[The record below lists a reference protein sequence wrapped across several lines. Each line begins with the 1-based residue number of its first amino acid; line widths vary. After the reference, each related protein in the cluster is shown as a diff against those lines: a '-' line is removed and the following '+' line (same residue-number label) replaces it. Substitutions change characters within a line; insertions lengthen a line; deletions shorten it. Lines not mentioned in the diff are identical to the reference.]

1 MFFYSIIPIFAGQ
14 LRIMKKYFQSIIY
27 QLLFWLI
34 LFAVERVV
42 FLLWYSDML
51 ISDSIGFSEIL
62 AVFPH
67 AFKLDMATAAYL
79 LAFPFMLLTVKLFVK
94 GNWINK
100 LLKIYIAL
108 FVIIYVLTCV
118 AEIGLFKEWNTKLSY
133 KALVYLQ
140 HPDEVVNSAQTSQFV
155 WLILLWLLQSAL
167 FIYLYNRFF
176 FVRLNNNS
184 DKPSITFSLSWIL
197 LVPVMLFLV
206 MRGGITEI
214 PISASQSYFS
224 KHNILNI
231 TAVNPGYNIAW
242 SITDNLRHEA
252 LDKFIVFPEE
262 KALTVVK
269 EIREVPK
276 DTTVIITK
284 VSRPNIVIIL
294 LESWPGDAIESLGG
308 VSFITPEFHKLEKDG
323 LLFTNFFAT
332 GNRSQQG
339 NASIYGGLPA
349 IPVTTLANHPEKYQA
364 VPSVV
369 KILNGQGYFTSFY
382 FGGQLIYGNLKSYL
396 IDNEFDRIVEGKDFD
411 SDLPRGKLGVH
422 DEYVLPEY
430 ARALEQMPAPFFS
443 TVFTLSSHSPY
454 DYPGERTI
462 SEKEIKTENK
472 FINSVH
478 YTDRCLGA
486 FFKEIKNS
494 PVWDSTLFFIMSDH
508 SHPSYHGYPL
518 WSFKYH
524 RIPLLITGGAL
535 KSEYAG
541 KQLDKVFD
549 NSDIP
554 LTILKQLGLKGNDFL
569 WSRDMFNPYS
579 PEYAYFEL
587 NDGFG
592 WKRPYG
598 DIVKRIS
605 QDWYYQ
611 KNTQEGEVPQL
622 KKEGHA
628 YVQVLVREFM
638 DY

>member
-1 MFFYSIIPIFAGQ
+1 VFFYRIIPIFAGQ
-14 LRIMKKYFQSIIY
+14 HRIMKKYFQSIIY

-34 LFAVERVV
+34 LFTVERVV
-42 FLLWYSDML
+42 FLLWYNDML
-51 ISDSIGFSEIL
+51 IRDSIGFSEIL

-79 LAFPFMLLTVKLFVK
+79 LVLPFLVLTVRIFVR
-94 GNWINK
+94 GIWINK
-100 LLKIYIAL
+100 VIKIYMAL
-108 FVIIYVLTCV
+108 FVIVYVLICV
-118 AEIGLFKEWNTKLSY
+118 AEIGLFREWNTKLSF

-140 HPDEVVNSAQTSQFV
+140 HPDEVVNSVQTSQLV
-155 WLILLWLLQSAL
+155 LLVSMWLFQSAI

-176 FVRLNNNS
+176 FVRIKDN
-184 DKPSITFSLSWIL
+184 KRPSLVSLLSWV
-197 LVPVMLFLV
+197 LVFPSLLFLV
-206 MRGGITEI
+206 MRGGASEI

-224 KHNILNI
+224 EHNILNI
-231 TAVNPGYNIAW
+231 TAVNPGYNITW
-242 SITDNLRHEA
+242 RLTDILKDEA
-252 LDKFIVFPEE
+252 LDQFVLYPDDQARQIVN
-262 KALTVVK
+262 K
-269 EIREVPK
+269 IREVPR
-276 DTTVIITK
+276 DTTVVITK
-284 VSRPNIVIIL
+284 TSRPNIVIIL

-308 VSFITPEFHKLEKDG
+308 DPEITPEFHKLEKDG
-323 LLFTNFFAT
+323 LLFTNFYAT

-339 NASIYGGLPA
+339 NVSIYGGLPA
-349 IPVTTLANHPEKYQA
+349 IPVTTLADHPEKYQA
-364 VPSVV
+364 VPSLV

-396 IDNEFDRIVEGKDFD
+396 VDNKFDRIVEGKDFD

-422 DEYVLPEY
+422 DEYVLKEY
-430 ARALEQMPAPFFS
+430 ARGLEQMPVPFFS

-462 SEKEIKTENK
+462 SEEEIKTENK
-472 FINSVH
+472 FVNSVH
-478 YTDRCLGA
+478 YADHCLGA

-535 KSEYAG
+535 KSDYMG
-541 KQLDKVFD
+541 KQMDRVFD

-554 LTILKQLGLKGNDFL
+554 LTILKQLGLPGDKFL

-611 KNTQEGEVPQL
+611 KNTPEGEVPHL
-622 KKEGHA
+622 KKEGEA
-628 YVQVLVREFM
+628 YVQVVVSEFM
-638 DY
+638 NY